1 MEKTFYKEFDKPNP
15 QKGQAA
21 IVFIIVILAV
31 SLVVISGIGS
41 LMHTHQRTIVSV
53 TKSMESYYTAEAGIQ
68 DSLLRVIDPDL
79 DYKTP
84 NSLGLNGA
92 ETTITITSSDDQV
105 TMSSRGDKDNNIREI
120 ALSVVTSPTGVG
132 FHYGIQTGVGGLYMV
147 NSSKVTGNLYSNGDV
162 IGENT
167 ATITGD
173 VWVAGTSTLKG
184 FTVGG
189 NAHANHIENSQ
200 IGKDAYYQTIYNT
213 TVSGTSYP
221 GSPDPEP
228 REMPI
233 SQSQIDE
240 WKNEAALG
248 GEISDYTLSGSG
260 SLGPKKINGNMTLR
274 TSAVLTM
281 TGIIWVTGDVSLGNS
296 SVIQLA
302 SSFGDLSSILIADGT
317 INITNSIKICGSEGY
332 NSGTKTCNPPG
343 ESYVLI
349 ISTNNSLNPASPA
362 ISMENSSNLRGVLY
376 AGSGMI
382 RITNRAHLKEATAY
396 TIRAENNSEIIYET
410 GLIDMSFTSGPTGG
424 WEITS
429 WGEVE

>member
-1 MEKTFYKEFDKPNP
+1 MEKAFYKEFNKTNP
-15 QKGQAA
+15 QRGQAA

-53 TKSMESYYTAEAGIQ
+53 TKSMESYYTAESGIQ

-84 NSLGLNGA
+84 NSLSLNGA
-92 ETTITITSSDDQV
+92 ETTITITSTDDQI
-105 TMSSRGDKDNNIREI
+105 TMNSEGDKDNNIREI
-120 ALSVVTSPTGVG
+120 ALSLVTSPTGVG
-132 FHYGIQTGVGGLYMV
+132 FHYGIQTGVGGLFMR
-147 NSSKVTGNLYSNGDV
+147 NASKVIGNLYSNGDV

-173 VWVAGTSTLKG
+173 VWAAGTSILKG

-189 NAHANHIENSQ
+189 NAHANHIEDSQ

-213 TVSGTSYP
+213 TVSGASYP

-233 SQSQIDE
+233 SQIQIEE

-260 SLGPKKINGNMTLR
+260 SLGPKKINGNMTLHG
-274 TSAVLTM
+274 SAILTM
-281 TGIIWVTGDVSLGNS
+281 TGMIWVVGDVYLENS

-302 SSFGDLSSILIADGT
+302 SSFGDLSSILTVDGT
-317 INITNSIKICGSEGY
+317 ISITNSIKICGSEGY
-332 NSGTKTCNPPG
+332 NSGTKTCNPPSK
-343 ESYVLI
+343 SYVLVL
-349 ISTNNSLNPASPA
+349 STNNSLDPDNPAV
-362 ISMENSSNLRGVLY
+362 SMTNSSNLRGVLY
-376 AGSGMI
+376 ASSGLI
-382 RITNRAHLKEATAY
+382 LLRNKAQLKEATAY
-396 TIRAENNSEIIYET
+396 AIRADNASEIIYES
-410 GLIDMSFTSGPTGG
+410 GLIDMTFTSGPTGG